1 MYTSM
6 LLFSKVNDVIE
17 PDFTRVGLSSTSK
30 LLFHQ
35 LASRSHP
42 SPSPHLCRICT
53 SLRGI
58 VSKWEDSGE
67 HSARWLVRREL
78 STARLLV
85 LFPAA
90 GPLFHPLCCAKVQ
103 LPSLSLD
110 HFSCWK
116 ASVGGMRKKGL
127 SYMYQTRGASE
138 APVVSPSRW
147 LDVVFPALKNDELE
161 IKVLHLWGWTP
172 LKV

>member
-1 MYTSM
+1 MYTSV
-6 LLFSKVNDVIE
+6 LLFSKWYHWTQ
-17 PDFTRVGLSSTSK
+17 FQRVGLSSTSK
-30 LLFHQ
+30 LLVHQ
-35 LASRSHP
+35 LASRSRLQAP
-42 SPSPHLCRICT
+42 T
-53 SLRGI
+53 SVVSAPLSGVV

-110 HFSCWK
+110 HFSCWR
-116 ASVGGMRKKGL
+116 ASVGGMRKKDL

-147 LDVVFPALKNDELE
+147 SDVVFPALKNDELE
-161 IKVLHLWGWTP
+161 IKVLHLWGWAP